1 MKNKETAI
9 RECMRLNII
18 SKRKEFKMRQ
28 EDLANKLGVKKNTV
42 SSWEQG
48 LSSPDIDTIATLLK
62 LFNMNFYEFTGIT
75 NDSPSE
81 ILADFFGVSTTALVE
96 EPENIILSVKEQ
108 MLILGY
114 RDSDETTRNIVDK
127 ILLKNA

>member
-81 ILADFFGVSTTALVE
+81 ILADFFGVSTTALIE

-108 MLILGY
+108 LLILGY

>member
-18 SKRKEFKMRQ
+18 SKRKELKMRQ

-75 NDSPSE
+75 NDSPS
-81 ILADFFGVSTTALVE
+81 DV
-96 EPENIILSVKEQ
+96 
-108 MLILGY
+108 
-114 RDSDETTRNIVDK
+114 
-127 ILLKNA
+127 